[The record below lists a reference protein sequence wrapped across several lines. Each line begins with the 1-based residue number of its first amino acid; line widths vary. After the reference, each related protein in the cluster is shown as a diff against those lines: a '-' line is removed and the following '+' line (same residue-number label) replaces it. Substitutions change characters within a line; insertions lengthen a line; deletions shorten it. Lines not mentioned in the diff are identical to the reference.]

1 MNFLIFSVSKING
14 IIIMKRGVS
23 FGIFEFK
30 VEVYDFKV
38 FIEKNVIVTIRVK
51 VIEIF
56 DEVVFRFGLVRLLGR
71 KNMIID
77 EDILFFY

>member
-1 MNFLIFSVSKING
+1 
-14 IIIMKRGVS
+14 MKRGVS
-23 FGIFEFK
+23 TGIFEFK

-71 KNMIID
+71 KNVIID
-77 EDILFFY
+77 EDI

>member
-23 FGIFEFK
+23 IGIFEFK

-71 KNMIID
+71 KNVIID
-77 EDILFFY
+77 EDI